1 MLELTLLLLLFIAN
15 GSPIIARNIFANR
28 FAYPLDGGQLLGD
41 GQPLFGY
48 SKTIRGI
55 VASLLL
61 TSIAAQLLGLSWHI
75 GLMVSAAA
83 MLGDL
88 FSSFIKR
95 RLKKPVSSRFIGL
108 DQIPES
114 LFPVLVCKSQLALSA
129 APILLIVLA
138 FVLGELLL
146 SRIMYK
152 LKIRRNPY

>member
-15 GSPIIARNIFANR
+15 GSPIVARHIFANR
-28 FAYPLDGGQLLGD
+28 FAFPVDGGRLLDD
-41 GQPLFGY
+41 GQPLFGH

-61 TSIAAQLLGLSWHI
+61 TIIAAQLLGLSWQI
-75 GLMVSAAA
+75 GLMVSVAA

-114 LFPVLVCKSQLALSA
+114 LFPALVCKTQLALS
-129 APILLIVLA
+129 IYSISLIVLM
-138 FVLGELLL
+138 FILGELLL